1 MRPAFLQPL
10 LRLKP
15 QRRLAA
21 LSLLGVA
28 MCAVPLVQVL
38 RYQNQEI
45 ELARTALLGLD
56 PVAGAVAVQ
65 RSVIEHREFA
75 SLWLRGQPDAETPRR
90 QRQGDVDAR
99 LAVLNQTLEQRGLP
113 RAIVEAAAMTSD
125 WRQLVQ
131 RIVTRSVLAP
141 DSDAAHR
148 LLVEQAI
155 QVIDLVADALP
166 LRNESDPALVPVTA
180 PVVAAVANGLPR
192 LSAALLRLPL
202 PAEPVSAAERRSWAP
217 GIKAT
222 EAMLEAVLQPLGEAR
237 PLGPLA
243 HDKQLP
249 DAVSRSL
256 VANHAH
262 LRLLMN
268 PRATP
273 EGLAVTQRQAM
284 QAHFAVVNAAQATLG
299 LLADSKVRVLQAQ
312 RTRGLL
318 GIGALALLALA
329 LLLTL
334 LRSPSPPP
342 GPSGDERPRTDGH
355 WPVRRTARQ
364 LIDRLR
370 GASAADD
377 AARHAAD
384 GASDAAVA
392 TPRRPSRREP

>member
-1 MRPAFLQPL
+1 MRFALLQPL

-21 LSLLGVA
+21 LSLVGVA
-28 MCAVPLVQVL
+28 MCAVPLIQVL
-38 RYQNQEI
+38 RYQGQEI
-45 ELARTALLGLD
+45 EVARAALLGLD
-56 PVAGAVAVQ
+56 PVAGALAVQ
-65 RSVIEHREFA
+65 RSVIEHRDLA
-75 SLWLRGQPDAETPRR
+75 SLWLRGQPDADAPRR
-90 QRQGDVDAR
+90 QRQGEVDAR
-99 LAVLNQTLEQRGLP
+99 LAVLSHTLEQQANV
-113 RAIVEAAAMTSD
+113 RAVVEAAAMTTD
-125 WRQLVQ
+125 WRGLVQ
-131 RIVTRSVLAP
+131 RIVSKTVLPA

-166 LRNESDPALVPVTA
+166 LRNERDAVVA
-180 PVVAAVANGLPR
+180 PVVAGVATGLPR

-202 PAEPVSAAERRSWAP
+202 PTTPVSTAERKSWAA
-217 GIKAT
+217 GVKAT
-222 EAMLEAVLQPLGEAR
+222 EAMLETVLQPLGEAR

-243 HDKQLP
+243 QDRQLP

-262 LRLLMN
+262 LRLLMDA
-268 PRATP
+268 RATP
-273 EGLAVTQRQAM
+273 EGLAVTQRQAL

-299 LLADSKVRVLQAQ
+299 ALADSKVRGLEAQ

-329 LLLTL
+329 LVLTL
-334 LRSPSPPP
+334 LRNPANPANPSDPA
-342 GPSGDERPRTDGH
+342 GVAGDERPRTDGH

-370 GASAADD
+370 GKPAAAPLPAPQPD
-377 AARHAAD
+377 AAR
-384 GASDAAVA
+384 
-392 TPRRPSRREP
+392 PRRESRREP